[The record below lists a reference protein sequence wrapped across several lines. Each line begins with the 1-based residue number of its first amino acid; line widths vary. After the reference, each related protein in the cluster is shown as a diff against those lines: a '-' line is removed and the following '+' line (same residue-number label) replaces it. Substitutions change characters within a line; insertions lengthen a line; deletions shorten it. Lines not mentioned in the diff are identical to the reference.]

1 MALESPIHACNE
13 IGLLLADD
21 TRRGEVA
28 SALRAALSVPG
39 TPRLEVLT
47 WEQVLPELLGTIRSD
62 KP

>member
-13 IGLLLADD
+13 IGLLLASD

-47 WEQVLPELLGTIRSD
+47 WDQVLVMARE
-62 KP
+62 